1 MHLSLSLA
9 ASPSQEFEVLE
20 HLLRSGVASLVDT
33 LAVEWHTTKRGQGGA
48 RATLQ
53 AREQRIVTQ
62 LERAGVRLTKWG
74 DARAQ

>member
-1 MHLSLSLA
+1 MRSGA
-9 ASPSQEFEVLE
+9 ASLM
-20 HLLRSGVASLVDT
+20 DT

-48 RATLQ
+48 RAALQ
-53 AREQRIVTQ
+53 ARQQKVMQQ